1 MSYVHVAR
9 NSYQFSPFIFP
20 FLNSEFLSCALHG
33 GARFQIGGRA
43 SHKTPSST
51 QALFSTSPVRIEPI
65 MKISSVVTIDY
76 RTPEAARTRPSL
88 PEAPHR
94 KKPRSDGD
102 TVVSLDIQGI
112 YKTPP
117 PQAKV
122 RRCSGGSGSTE
133 YFTASEGRSPVV
145 VSRPTAA
152 AAEER
157 SGGPPL
163 LPDLASPVLLLP
175 RPPPST
181 PAIKLPHS
189 VGDTHTANVGSIS
202 DALADPRNLDE
213 LFIGKSKGDD
223 DDGNGSSTETSAA
236 KVLVALGLK
245 GSRV

>member
-1 MSYVHVAR
+1 
-9 NSYQFSPFIFP
+9 
-20 FLNSEFLSCALHG
+20 
-33 GARFQIGGRA
+33 
-43 SHKTPSST
+43 
-51 QALFSTSPVRIEPI
+51 

-76 RTPEAARTRPSL
+76 RTPEAARTRTSL

-94 KKPRSDGD
+94 KKPRSDDD

-145 VSRPTAA
+145 VSRPTASA
-152 AAEER
+152 AAAAVEER

-175 RPPPST
+175 PPPPST
-181 PAIKLPHS
+181 PAIKLLHS

-213 LFIGKSKGDD
+213 LFIGKSKGD
-223 DDGNGSSTETSAA
+223 GNGSSTETSAA

-245 GSRV
+245 GGRV